1 MNKTIDLNKLTR
13 QYLESLGQFGIRDLP
28 ARSERKLPALSIA
41 TTDTGQATES
51 SPLVPTADD
60 RRTLPVSGDS
70 KVREANPA
78 AALTV
83 PLSGHPSESHSAYGP
98 SLELD
103 QRVTWL
109 AELKQV
115 VAKCT
120 RCQEL
125 SSCRTQTVFGVGSAS
140 PRLCFFGEG
149 PGADEDRLG
158 EPFVGKAG
166 ELLNRIITACK
177 MRREDV
183 YILNT
188 VKCRPPGN
196 RNPLDEEISNCREYF
211 EQQLEILQ
219 PEFICA
225 LGAVAAK
232 TLLNTSESLG
242 RMRGKFYEWRGSKV
256 IVTYHPAYL
265 LRTPQAKAKTWE
277 DMQMLMKAMGV
288 DNTN

>member
-1 MNKTIDLNKLTR
+1 MTETVELNKLTQ
-13 QYLESLGQFGIRDLP
+13 QYLECLGRFGLRDLP
-28 ARSERKLPALSIA
+28 ATSERRLTSLLPEGS
-41 TTDTGQATES
+41 
-51 SPLVPTADD
+51 TAGDVSEPVSLASASVKQSA
-60 RRTLPVSGDS
+60 LPVDPTM
-70 KVREANPA
+70 KVRETDPVGS
-78 AALTV
+78 LFETTG
-83 PLSGHPSESHSAYGP
+83 SYGQ
-98 SLELD
+98 SLDVE
-103 QRVTWL
+103 QRVARL
-109 AELKQV
+109 DALRQV

-120 RCQEL
+120 RCPEL
-125 SSCRTQTVFGVGSAS
+125 SSCRTQTVFGTGSPN

-158 EPFVGKAG
+158 EPFVGRAG
-166 ELLNRIITACK
+166 ELLNRIIAACK

-196 RNPLDEEISNCREYF
+196 RNPHDEEIENCREYY
-211 EQQLEILQ
+211 EQQLEILK

-232 TLLNTSESLG
+232 TLLNTSDSIG
-242 RMRGKFYEWRGSKV
+242 RLRGKFLDWRGSKV

-277 DMQMLMKAMGV
+277 DMKMLMKAMGV
-288 DNTN
+288 EL

>member
-1 MNKTIDLNKLTR
+1 MTETIDLNNLTR
-13 QYLESLGQFGIRDLP
+13 QYLESLSSFGVRDLP
-28 ARSERKLPALSIA
+28 ARS
-41 TTDTGQATES
+41 
-51 SPLVPTADD
+51 D
-60 RRTLPVSGDS
+60 RRLAALDLNPLKSGEVSDSGPLTSSAVERSTLPPDTTM
-70 KVREANPA
+70 KVRESVSPETS
-78 AALTV
+78 LET
-83 PLSGHPSESHSAYGP
+83 GRAYGS
-98 SLELD
+98 SLSVD
-103 QRVTWL
+103 QRVSGL
-109 AELKQV
+109 GELREV
-115 VAKCT
+115 VANCT
-120 RCQEL
+120 RCKEL

-166 ELLNRIITACK
+166 ELLNRIIKACK

-196 RNPLDEEISNCREYF
+196 RNPFDEEINNCREYF

-232 TLLNTSESLG
+232 TLLNTSESIG
-242 RMRGKFYEWRGSKV
+242 RMRGKLYKWRGSQV

-277 DMQMLMKAMGV
+277 DMQMLMKAMGL
-288 DNTN
+288 DIAT